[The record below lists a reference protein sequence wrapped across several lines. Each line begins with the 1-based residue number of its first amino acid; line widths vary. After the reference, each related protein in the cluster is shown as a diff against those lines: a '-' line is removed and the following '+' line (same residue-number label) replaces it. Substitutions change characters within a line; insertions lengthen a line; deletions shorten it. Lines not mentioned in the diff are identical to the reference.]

1 MALINVTNLTFQYE
15 GSYDTIFENVSFQID
30 TSWKLGLI
38 GRNGRG
44 KTTLLKLFMNE
55 YEYSGNISGDIIFD
69 YFPFTI
75 QNEAKRTIEIVNEMY
90 PKYIYWQLV
99 RELSLLAL
107 DENILNQEY
116 KKLSFGEQTK
126 VMLAVLFLKSEHFLL
141 IDEPTNH
148 LDMEARKLVA
158 DYLKSKSGFILVSH
172 DRSFLDDCVDHI
184 LAINKTNIEIVQG
197 NFSSWYTNKINQD
210 NLEQSKNEKL
220 KKEITRLEKASIE
233 KKKWSDKLEKTKY
246 NTRIAGLR
254 PDRGYIGH
262 KSAKL
267 MKRAKVLET
276 RSEKAILEKQSLLQN
291 VESKDELIISTL
303 EYYSDHLVT
312 FDKVSIFYNE
322 RMICNDVSFTIN
334 QSDRVAI
341 RGRNGT
347 GKTSIIKLLL
357 QEEIKFR
364 GFIDIGSNLMISYVS
379 QSTDNLQGSLSD
391 YATKYQI
398 DESLFKA
405 ILRKLDFSRVQFEKD
420 MASFSEGQKKKVLIA
435 RSLSEK
441 AHLYVWD
448 EPLNFID
455 VISRMQIEELI
466 LKFKPTI
473 LFVEHDKTFCEKI
486 ATKIVAL

>member
-303 EYYSDHLVT
+303 EYYSNHLVT

-486 ATKIVAL
+486 ATKIIAL

>member
-75 QNEAKRTIEIVNEMY
+75 QNEAKQTIEIVNEMY

-291 VESKDELIISTL
+291 VESKDELIM
-303 EYYSDHLVT
+303 YV
-312 FDKVSIFYNE
+312 
-322 RMICNDVSFTIN
+322 
-334 QSDRVAI
+334 RV
-341 RGRNGT
+341 
-347 GKTSIIKLLL
+347 
-357 QEEIKFR
+357 
-364 GFIDIGSNLMISYVS
+364 
-379 QSTDNLQGSLSD
+379 
-391 YATKYQI
+391 
-398 DESLFKA
+398 LF
-405 ILRKLDFSRVQFEKD
+405 
-420 MASFSEGQKKKVLIA
+420 
-435 RSLSEK
+435 
-441 AHLYVWD
+441 
-448 EPLNFID
+448 
-455 VISRMQIEELI
+455 
-466 LKFKPTI
+466 
-473 LFVEHDKTFCEKI
+473 
-486 ATKIVAL
+486 

>member
-303 EYYSDHLVT
+303 EYYSNHLVT

-455 VISRMQIEELI
+455 VISRMQIEEL
-466 LKFKPTI
+466 LLEYLPTM
-473 LFVEHDKTFCEKI
+473 LFVEHDSEFCNNI
-486 ATKIVAL
+486 ATKIVEL

>member
-75 QNEAKRTIEIVNEMY
+75 QNEAKQTIEIVNEMY

-291 VESKDELIISTL
+291 VENKDELIISTL

-322 RMICNDVSFTIN
+322 RMICNNVSFTIN
-334 QSDRVAI
+334 QGDRVAI

>member
-303 EYYSDHLVT
+303 EYYSNHLVT